1 MKYKKRR
8 LQRLHLT
15 TALGG
20 ASPRGEAFASY
31 RRREKLYTC
40 FGTPEPAFL
49 CRLPF
54 MLSIEDFLLSD
65 VFLQRPVR
73 ERGQHSCLQ
82 HRGWHW
88 RGVKRVFASFCR
100 ARQKEVPARHERNL
114 IRAIPHKRNCGGGTL
129 YCDQHILR
137 AAPPLKGKPTPARG
151 LQKPSPLEGGTL
163 RTASLVARR
172 SRDG

>member
-1 MKYKKRR
+1 M
-8 LQRLHLT
+8 
-15 TALGG
+15 
-20 ASPRGEAFASY
+20 
-31 RRREKLYTC
+31 YTC

-54 MLSIEDFLLSD
+54 MLPIEDFLLSD
-65 VFLQRPVR
+65 VILQRPLQG
-73 ERGQHSCLQ
+73 RGQHSCLQ

-114 IRAIPHKRNCGGGTL
+114 IRAIPQKRNCGGGTFYCDQHILRAAWSLFLIRAIPQKRNCGGGTL

-137 AAPPLKGKPTPARG
+137 AAPPLKGKPFAWPA
-151 LQKPSPLEGGTL
+151 QL
-163 RTASLVARR
+163 R
-172 SRDG
+172 